1 MGLATCLGHDGRMAT
16 MNKEEREEYLS
27 RPHVGVIAIEQEG
40 HGPLAVPV
48 WYSYEPGGN
57 VEVLMGSD
65 SIKAKLITAAGRYTM
80 TVQREELPY
89 KYVMAEGPV
98 VETRPADTEAD
109 TRPMARRYLG
119 DELGDQYVGEG
130 ADSSS
135 IVVVMRP
142 ERWYST
148 DYGKN

>member
-1 MGLATCLGHDGRMAT
+1 MAT

-27 RPHVGVIAIEQEG
+27 RAHVGVIAIEQAG
-40 HGPLAVPV
+40 RGPLAVPV

-57 VEVLMGSD
+57 VEVLMGAD
-65 SIKAKLITAAGRYTM
+65 SVKAKLIKASGRYTM
-80 TVQREELPY
+80 TVQREDLPY

-98 VETRPADTEAD
+98 VETRPAETERD

-119 DELGDQYVGEG
+119 DELGDQYVGDG
-130 ADSSS
+130 ADNSS
-135 IVVVMRP
+135 IVVAKHP

-148 DYGKN
+148 DYGKS